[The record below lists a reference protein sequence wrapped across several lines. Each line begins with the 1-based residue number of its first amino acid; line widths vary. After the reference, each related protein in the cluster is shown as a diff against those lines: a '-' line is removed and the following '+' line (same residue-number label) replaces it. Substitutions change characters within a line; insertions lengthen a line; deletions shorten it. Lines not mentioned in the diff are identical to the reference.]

1 MSAMPRRLTGL
12 VGGCLAAMGLMGNA
26 AAGPLDP
33 PDYQKAFS
41 CSACHGFAGN
51 SQTNTMPILAGM
63 APWYLK
69 KAIADYTSG
78 KRPAA
83 EMEPYAKMVDILGV
97 DAVAAYFAAQP
108 RQPSPIKVDPVAVER
123 GRTASAQCVVCH
135 GPNGKGDPS
144 KGIPDITGQPPGYL
158 QVQMLKFKSDTRS
171 PGDPALKAL
180 KALMATIPD
189 PTLADLAAY
198 YSSLR

>member
-1 MSAMPRRLTGL
+1 MRATGRWFTAIL
-12 VGGCLAAMGLMGNA
+12 VLAGASELAGGA

-33 PDYQKAFS
+33 PGYQKAFA

-51 SQTNTMPILAGM
+51 SGTDTMPILAGM
-63 APWYLK
+63 APWYFK
-69 KAIADYTSG
+69 KTMADYASG

-83 EMEPYAKMVDILGV
+83 EMEPYAKMVDVLGV
-97 DAVAAYFAAQP
+97 DEVANYFAAQV
-108 RQPSPIKVDPVAVER
+108 RQPSPIKLDPAAVER
-123 GRTASAQCVVCH
+123 GRAASSPCVVCH
-135 GPNGKGDPS
+135 GPAGKGDANR
-144 KGIPDITGQPPGYL
+144 GVPDITGQPPGYL
-158 QVQMLKFKSDTRS
+158 HAQLLKFKADTRS
-171 PGDPALKAL
+171 PGDPALKAI

>member
-1 MSAMPRRLTGL
+1 MRVLLPGLLRLLGL
-12 VGGCLAAMGLMGNA
+12 VASVAVAAHA

-33 PDYQKAFS
+33 PGYQKAFS

-51 SQTNTMPILAGM
+51 SQTDTTPILAGM
-63 APWYLK
+63 APWYFK
-69 KAIADYTSG
+69 KAIADYASG

-83 EMEPYAKMVDILGV
+83 EMEPFSKMIDVLGA
-97 DAVAAYFAAQP
+97 DDVANYFAAQP
-108 RQPSPIKVDPVAVER
+108 RQASAIRLDPAAVER
-123 GRTASAQCVVCH
+123 GRAASTPCVVCH
-135 GPNGKGDPS
+135 GLNGKGDAS
-144 KGIPDITGQPPGYL
+144 KGIPDISGQPPGYL
-158 QVQMLKFKSDTRS
+158 QAQMLKFKADTRS

>member
-1 MSAMPRRLTGL
+1 VLAGASALA
-12 VGGCLAAMGLMGNA
+12 GGA

-33 PDYQKAFS
+33 PGYQKAFS

-51 SQTNTMPILAGM
+51 SQTNTTPILAGM
-63 APWYLK
+63 APWYFK
-69 KAIADYTSG
+69 KAMADYASG
-78 KRPAA
+78 RRPAA
-83 EMEPYAKMVDILGV
+83 EMEPFAKMVDVLGV
-97 DAVAAYFAAQP
+97 DEVANYFAVQP
-108 RQPSPIKVDPVAVER
+108 RQPSPITLDPAAVER
-123 GRTASAQCVVCH
+123 GRAASTPCVVCH
-135 GPNGKGDPS
+135 GANGKGDAS
-144 KGIPDITGQPPGYL
+144 RGIPDITGQPPGYL
-158 QVQMLKFKSDTRS
+158 GAQMLKFKADTRS

>member
-1 MSAMPRRLTGL
+1 MRVTGRWLVAILGLAMAGGL
-12 VGGCLAAMGLMGNA
+12 AGDA

-33 PDYQKAFS
+33 PGYQKAFS

-51 SQTNTMPILAGM
+51 SKTATMPILAGM
-63 APWYLK
+63 APWYFK
-69 KAIADYTSG
+69 KAIADYASG

-83 EMEPYAKMVDILGV
+83 EMEPYAKMVDVLSV
-97 DAVAAYFAAQP
+97 DAIAAYFAAQP
-108 RQPSPIKVDPVAVER
+108 RQPSPIKLDPAAVER
-123 GRTASAQCVVCH
+123 GRAASTQCVVCH
-135 GPNGKGDPS
+135 GQNGKGDAS
-144 KGIPDITGQPPGYL
+144 KNIPDITGQPPGYL
-158 QVQMLKFKSDTRS
+158 QAQMLKFKADTRS

-180 KALMATIPD
+180 KTLMATIPD

>member
-1 MSAMPRRLTGL
+1 MKVTG
-12 VGGCLAAMGLMGNA
+12 GWLMGILALAGVSTSAVGA

-33 PDYQKAFS
+33 PGYQKAFS

-51 SQTNTMPILAGM
+51 SKTDTTPILAGM
-63 APWYLK
+63 APWYFK
-69 KAIADYTSG
+69 KAVADYASG

-83 EMEPYAKMVDILGV
+83 EMEPFAKMIDVLGV
-97 DAVAAYFAAQP
+97 DEVASYFAAQP
-108 RQPSPIKVDPVAVER
+108 RQPSAVRLDPAAVER
-123 GRTASAQCVVCH
+123 GRAASTPCVVCH
-135 GPNGKGDPS
+135 GPNGKGDAS
-144 KGIPDITGQPPGYL
+144 KGIPDIAAQPPGYL
-158 QVQMLKFKSDTRS
+158 RVQMLKFKADTRS

-180 KALMATIPD
+180 KTLMATIPD

>member
-1 MSAMPRRLTGL
+1 
-12 VGGCLAAMGLMGNA
+12 MGLMGNA

-69 KAIADYTSG
+69 KAIADYASG

-108 RQPSPIKVDPVAVER
+108 RQPSPIKVDPAAVER

-171 PGDPALKAL
+171 PGDPVLKAL

>member
-1 MSAMPRRLTGL
+1 MSAAVRRLAGYLGLAATGL
-12 VGGCLAAMGLMGNA
+12 LPAAA

-33 PDYQKAFS
+33 PGYQKAFS

-51 SQTNTMPILAGM
+51 SKTDTTPILAGM

-69 KAIADYTSG
+69 KSIADYASG
-78 KRPAA
+78 RRPAA
-83 EMEPYAKMVDILGV
+83 EMEPFAKMVDVLSV
-97 DAVAAYFAAQP
+97 DEVANYFAAQP
-108 RQPSPIKVDPVAVER
+108 RQPSSIAVDAAAVER
-123 GRTASAQCVVCH
+123 GRVASIPCVVCH
-135 GPNGKGDPS
+135 GQNGKGDPS

-158 QVQMLKFKSDTRS
+158 QAQMLKFKTDTRS

-180 KALMATIPD
+180 KTLMATIPD